1 MADKNIRLKISETGA
16 KKTSNSIGKVDG
28 RLKSMAK
35 SAVGVGIAYFGARGL
50 ISAFQGAIEAAG
62 KQELAE
68 KKLQTALG
76 KTSKA
81 LLNQASA
88 LQQVTMFGDEDIIMM
103 QSMLAAFTKNE
114 DEIQK
119 LTVATLDL
127 ASGMGIDLRSAG
139 DLLAKTIGSSTNAL
153 SRYGISV
160 EGAVG
165 SNERLESLT
174 GNIAK
179 LFGGQAKAQTETLT
193 GSLQQMS
200 NAVGDAYETIGQLL
214 SPVVIDVAKF
224 LKSAAEGAGEFFQ
237 KMSETTL
244 ETSIR
249 ELQSLGVNTLELELA
264 FAKAEAAKA
273 KFAAI
278 NLKDEEQIEKSIEES
293 RAKSVEL
300 IKTLAN
306 EQAKLMESGKSEDD
320 LRKNVLRNRN
330 KMVDLTSI
338 EDQSTLRMLDNL
350 KRAINEQE
358 KIIKQNVEDLALV
371 KQVEASK
378 EQVAALENAITQSKK
393 EQKQVE
399 PTDPNETIPDIDAFD
414 EFLIKQ
420 QKLVELKQQEKDFLD
435 VIKEMYPELADAMGL
450 VTDEE
455 EKIKKLKDEKQK
467 QIIAELKQAA
477 LVQGSAEDAMKAVV
491 RAESMEAVAGLIA
504 SILKS
509 VPFPFNTILAAG
521 AGSTAAGLIDKGL
534 SKFATGGDFITDGP
548 QMIMV
553 GDNATGRERVQVTPL
568 GTPATGGGQGGI
580 SINFN
585 APVTNDDYV
594 RDFIIPEIQKA
605 TRMNLA

>member
-179 LFGGQAKAQTETLT
+179 LFGGQAKAQTETMT
-193 GSLQQMS
+193 GSIEQMK
-200 NAVGDAYETIGQLL
+200 NAVGDTAEALGDLL
-214 SPVVIDVAKF
+214 GPTVIKAAKA
-224 LKSAAEGAGEFFQ
+224 LKSAAEFAGDFLTGLKNLKEFGD
-237 KMSETTL
+237 TGGL
-244 ETSIR
+244 EAVKK
-249 ELQSLGVNTLELELA
+249 QSDSTVIGYQNLTKALAHYRGEANRLGVD
-264 FAKAEAAKA
+264 
-273 KFAAI
+273 
-278 NLKDEEQIEKSIEES
+278 LKKLSQDSLMNDEGEIRSKREQIEFIKAAVEKQLAFLLKRETEHNESLREMRFQMHEEE
-293 RAKSVEL
+293 VEML
-300 IKTLAN
+300 GDIALTEEEIAFQREQFDLA
-306 EQAKLMESGKSEDD
+306 EQGRRKK
-320 LRKNVLRNRN
+320 RKND
-330 KMVDLTSI
+330 K
-338 EDQSTLRMLDNL
+338 
-350 KRAINEQE
+350 E
-358 KIIKQNVEDLALV
+358 KE
-371 KQVEASK
+371 
-378 EQVAALENAITQSKK
+378 
-393 EQKQVE
+393 
-399 PTDPNETIPDIDAFD
+399 
-414 EFLIKQ
+414 
-420 QKLVELKQQEKDFLD
+420 
-435 VIKEMYPELADAMGL
+435 
-450 VTDEE
+450 
-455 EKIKKLKDEKQK
+455 
-467 QIIAELKQAA
+467 IIAELKQAS

-504 SILKS
+504 SILKN
-509 VPFPFNTILAAG
+509 VPFPLNTILAAG
-521 AGSTAAGLIDKGL
+521 AGATAAGLIDKGL